1 MPAVCGRV
9 VCCPQDVHSGHHP
22 RRDDEVHR
30 PQVHRCIGSECV
42 SHTSRYASSEEEM
55 HDRSS
60 RPRSSE
66 EEELGGLVGRK
77 IKANETKKKK
87 KKWCAPARPLHFL
100 HELLLFFGRL

>member
-30 PQVHRCIGSECV
+30 PQVHRC
-42 SHTSRYASSEEEM
+42 
-55 HDRSS
+55 

-87 KKWCAPARPLHFL
+87 KKWCAPARPLHIL